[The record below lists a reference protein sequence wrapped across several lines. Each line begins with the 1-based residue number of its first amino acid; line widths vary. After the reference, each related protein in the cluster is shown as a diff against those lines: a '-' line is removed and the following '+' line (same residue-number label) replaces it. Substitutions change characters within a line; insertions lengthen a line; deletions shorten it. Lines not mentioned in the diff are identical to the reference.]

1 MELLSA
7 KERVLDKPEV
17 MHISGLLESS
27 PKNWG
32 KWGPDDEVGALNYLD
47 GAQVLRG
54 VAAVRSGKTFTL
66 AIPMAN
72 PQGDPLWPGRLP
84 AQRYNVLDRGDFV
97 SGAGPAIPGG
107 NEYADDI
114 MVIYNQGSSQVD
126 ALGHVWYGDELYNGY
141 PAETTARILDKAS
154 ILPIAERGIVG
165 RGVLID
171 MARHRGKEVLDKGE
185 TFTHLDLVAAAQAQ
199 GVVLGKRDILVI
211 RTGFIGSFWRDGA
224 TEFYRDFN
232 EPGLVY
238 SPELVQW
245 FQDLEIPALVT
256 DTIANEVSID
266 PSTGISLPLHS
277 ALMRNLGVVFSE
289 IMSLDALGADC
300 AADGQ
305 WDFLYTAA
313 PLKVYGGTGAPVNP
327 VVIK

>member
-1 MELLSA
+1 MAHS
-7 KERVLDKPEV
+7 DV
-17 MHISGLLESS
+17 MHISELLESS

-32 KWGPDDEVGALNYLD
+32 KWGPEDEVGALNYLD
-47 GAQVLRG
+47 RAAVLRG
-54 VAAVRSGKTFTL
+54 AGSIRSGKTFTL

-72 PQGDPLWPGRLP
+72 PEGDPLWPGRLP
-84 AQRYNVLDRGDFV
+84 AQRYNVLDRGDFA
-97 SGAGPAIPGG
+97 SGGGPAIPGG

-141 PAETTARILDKAS
+141 PAETTARVLDKAS
-154 ILPIAERGIVG
+154 ILPIAERGIAG

-171 MARHRGKEVLDKGE
+171 MARHRGKPVLDKGE
-185 TFTHLDLVAAAQAQ
+185 TFTHEDLVAAAEAQ
-199 GVVLGKRDILVI
+199 GVELGKRDILVI

-224 TEFYRDFN
+224 DEFYRDFN

-245 FQDLEIPALVT
+245 FQDMEIPALVT
-256 DTIANEVSID
+256 DTIANEVTID
-266 PSTGISLPLHS
+266 PNTGISLPLHS

-289 IMSLDALGADC
+289 IMTLDALADDC

-305 WDFLYTAA
+305 YDFLFTAA
-313 PLKVYGGTGAPVNP
+313 PLKVAGGTGAPANP
-327 VVIK
+327 LVVK

>member
-1 MELLSA
+1 MSQPQIPHLSDLLKDA
-7 KERVLDKPEV
+7 
-17 MHISGLLESS
+17 

-32 KWGPDDEVGALNYLD
+32 VWGPDDEVGSLNYLD
-47 GAQVLRG
+47 AAQVVRG
-54 VAAVRSGKTFTL
+54 ASCVRSGKTFTL

-72 PQGDPLWPGRLP
+72 PAGDPLWPGRLP
-84 AQRYNVLDRGDFV
+84 AQRYNVLDRGDFAA
-97 SGAGPAIPGG
+97 GAGPAIPGG

-141 PAETTARILDKAS
+141 PAESTAKSLDHAS

-185 TFTHLDLVAAAQAQ
+185 TFDHTDLMAAAEAQ
-199 GVVLGKRDILVI
+199 GVELGPRDILVI
-211 RTGFIGSFWRDGA
+211 RTGFIGSFWRLGA
-224 TEFYRDFN
+224 EEFYRDFN

-245 FQDLEIPALVT
+245 FADTQIPALVT
-256 DTIANEVSID
+256 DTIANEVTTD
-266 PSTGISLPLHS
+266 PNTGINLPLHS

-289 IMSLDALGADC
+289 IMALDALAEDC

-313 PLKVYGGTGAPVNP
+313 PLKVHGGTGAPANP